1 MTDQMGDL
9 SYYYITFN
17 SDGTGIFYCVDS
29 DPGQPA
35 GIIPLSECLIGD
47 HHGNTQE
54 NVLANIGKYWYL
66 D

>member
-35 GIIPLSECLIGD
+35 ERILQLSDGRGGSHAQCGYPD
-47 HHGNTQE
+47 
-54 NVLANIGKYWYL
+54 
-66 D
+66 